1 MNLSW
6 LSIIR
11 LGLVQMAL
19 GSIVVLTT
27 STLNRL
33 MIVESALPAVIPGL
47 LVAFHYG
54 VQITRP
60 AWGFLSDI
68 GNKRTNWIIIGMLI
82 LGLGGISAT
91 FGVIFINTNFLL
103 GLFISI
109 IAYGLIGLG
118 VGAAGTS
125 LLALLATKA
134 KPQHRAAAATITWL
148 MMIFGIALTAATVG
162 ILLEP
167 YTPARL
173 IFIVICVSVI
183 ANLLAVLGVWGIE
196 KKYQLNQTN
205 RVIKTENNS
214 IVSGLREIWKE
225 RKAKLFTIFVAL
237 SMTAYFMQE
246 LILEPY
252 AGFVF
257 NFSPGETTSLSGVQ
271 HMGVFLGMISVGITV
286 TGLKLGTLRLWVF
299 TGCVGSALALVLIAL
314 FGQIDTEISF
324 FWPVAFLGY
333 CNGAFAVAAIGSMM
347 QLAAEGKKHREGTR
361 MGIWGASQAL
371 AAGFGGL
378 LGTMLVDTM
387 RFLTEETST
396 AFGIVFIIEAIL
408 FLAAA
413 TMSVKIIENQRTER
427 VYSELGTVD
436 Q

>member
-148 MMIFGIALTAATVG
+148 MMIFGIALTAAIVG

-167 YTPARL
+167 YTPVRL

-205 RVIKTENNS
+205 RIIKTENNS
-214 IVSGLREIWKE
+214 IVNGLREIWKE

-257 NFSPGETTSLSGVQ
+257 KFSPGETTSLSGVQ

-427 VYSELGTVD
+427 GYSELGTVD

>member
-214 IVSGLREIWKE
+214 IVNGLREIWKE

>member
-33 MIVESALPAVIPGL
+33 MIVENALPAVIPGL

-68 GNKRTNWIIIGMLI
+68 GNKRTNWIILGMLV
-82 LGLGGISAT
+82 LGVGGISAT
-91 FGVIFINTNFLL
+91 LGVIFINTNFFL
-103 GLFISI
+103 GLLISI
-109 IAYGLIGLG
+109 IAYALIGLG

-134 KPQHRAAAATITWL
+134 RPQHRAAAATITWL
-148 MMIFGIALTAATVG
+148 MMILGIALTAGIVG
-162 ILLEP
+162 LLLEP
-167 YTPARL
+167 YTPTKL
-173 IFIVICVSVI
+173 IVIVTSVAII
-183 ANLLAVLGVWGIE
+183 ANLLALVSVWGIE
-196 KKYQLNQTN
+196 KRHKVKELASST
-205 RVIKTENNS
+205 KTENNTV
-214 IVSGLREIWKE
+214 INGLREIWKE

-257 NFSPGETTSLSGVQ
+257 EFSPGETTSLSGIQ
-271 HMGVFLGMISVGITV
+271 HMGVFLGMISVGVTV
-286 TGLKLGTLRLWVF
+286 TGFKLGTLRLWVF
-299 TGCVGSALALVLIAL
+299 TGCIGSALALVLIAL
-314 FGQIDTEISF
+314 FGQIHTEISF

-347 QLAAEGKKHREGTR
+347 QLASEGREHREGTR

-378 LGTMLVDTM
+378 LGTLLVDIIRLVTN
-387 RFLTEETST
+387 EIST
-396 AFGIVFIIEAIL
+396 AFGIVFLIEAIL

-413 TMSVKIIENQRTER
+413 IMSAKIIENQRTET